1 MEIFLLHQTYPGQTD
16 PPNRPYPADQAQ
28 IYRALLH
35 QRGPPHLINPRW
47 RCIEPYYTSQAP
59 LLIYPYYTKPEM
71 EIALLHQY
79 RPLANLPQREIA
91 LLHQREISPSPTANL
106 PQMEIALL
114 HQTGP
119 LLIYPRWTLPYYPRQ
134 ALPSSAN

>member
-47 RCIEPYYTSQAP
+47 RLPYYTSQAP
-59 LLIYPYYTKPEM
+59 ANLPEM
-71 EIALLHQY
+71 EIALLHQTG
-79 RPLANLPQREIA
+79 PLLIYPRGRLPYYTRV
-91 LLHQREISPSPTANL
+91 PPANL

-119 LLIYPRWTLPYYPRQ
+119 LLIYHRWTLPYYPRQ
-134 ALPSSAN
+134 ALC